1 MDEKPTIKEL
11 EAQIEVLKRE
21 LYFPVNA
28 VSWEKSVGG
37 IEEPSY
43 LQRTWRDQCHI
54 LETENAIL
62 KDKLAK
68 IAAHLAGS
76 NLNKNKES
84 T

>member
-43 LQRTWRDQCHI
+43 LQRTWQDQCHI

-76 NLNKNKES
+76 R
-84 T
+84 

>member
-11 EAQIEVLKRE
+11 EAQIEILKRE

-43 LQRTWRDQCHI
+43 LQRTWQDQCHI

-76 NLNKNKES
+76 R
-84 T
+84 

>member
-1 MDEKPTIKEL
+1 MSESKPTIKEL
-11 EAQIEVLKRE
+11 EAQIEILKGE

-28 VSWEKSVGG
+28 VTWEKSAGG
-37 IEEPSY
+37 IEEPPY
-43 LQRTWRDQCHI
+43 YQRTWQDQCHI

-76 NLNKNKES
+76 R
-84 T
+84 